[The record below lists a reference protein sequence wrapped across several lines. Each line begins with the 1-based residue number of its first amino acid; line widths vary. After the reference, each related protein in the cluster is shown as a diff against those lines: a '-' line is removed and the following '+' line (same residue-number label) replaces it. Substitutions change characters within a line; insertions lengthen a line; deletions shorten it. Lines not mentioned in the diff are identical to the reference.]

1 MTRAV
6 EKFVKLMATDEGQ
19 DILKAFEHQAN
30 SVWDSGRRRYGTQTI
45 LAVLDDKIAYSL
57 HQSYLWED
65 SSWRQARCAWTRRD
79 ESMVTGRGAMR
90 R

>member
-6 EKFVKLMATDEGQ
+6 DKFVKLMATDEGQ

-57 HQSYLWED
+57 HQSYLWEY
-65 SSWRQARCAWTRRD
+65 SSWRQIGTVRTEEGDLGERYHLPP
-79 ESMVTGRGAMR
+79 S
-90 R
+90 